1 MSIVSG
7 RRGFLASTLAVVL
20 GTRTAAAREVDGTS
34 LPDEVR
40 LTKDEPP
47 LRLVGAGVFRFF
59 FLRYYVCGLY
69 LAAGVSG
76 AEAAVRSDRPRRV
89 GLVALRRIS
98 AFEFL
103 WGLDRGLAD
112 NTVEAE
118 LKELATT
125 LEALRGAIRD
135 IGTLAPGARVGIDYL
150 PGVGTQIVVDD
161 RIRGGP
167 IAGKALNDAVMKVW
181 IGERPLDASL
191 KQALLGDQP

>member
-1 MSIVSG
+1 MSTVSD
-7 RRGFLASTLAVVL
+7 RRSFLAGALAVVL
-20 GTRTAAAREVDGTS
+20 GTRAATARELEGTS

-40 LTKDEPP
+40 LAKDGPP

-69 LAAGVSG
+69 LAVGVSG

-89 GLVALRRIS
+89 GIVALRRIS

-118 LKELATT
+118 LKELATS
-125 LEALRGAIRD
+125 LEVLRGAIRD

-150 PGVGTQIVVDD
+150 PGFGTRIVVDD

-167 IAGKALNDAVMKVW
+167 IAGKALNDALMKVW

-191 KQALLGDQP
+191 KEMLLGG